1 MKCKIISISHKP
13 ADWEKK
19 ALDFYLK
26 QIPDNV
32 KISFAEVKPPSS
44 NAMSR
49 EETMREESSEIFKQ
63 IDDTSFVILWDR
75 QGDLISSQSL
85 AKFLQ
90 EKIDLSQNVNM
101 IIGGAYGASPDL
113 LNKSDLVLSASQ
125 LTFPHKLFKIL
136 LIEQIFRASAINRNH
151 PYHK

>member
-26 QIPDNV
+26 QIPDNI
-32 KISFAEVKPPSS
+32 KLSFTEVKPSAS

-49 EETMREESSEIFKQ
+49 EETVREESSEIFKQ
-63 IDDTSFVILWDR
+63 IDETSFVILWDR

-90 EKIDLSQNVNM
+90 EKIDLSQNINM
-101 IIGGAYGASPDL
+101 IIGGAYGASSDL
-113 LNKSDLVLSASQ
+113 LSKADLVLSASQ